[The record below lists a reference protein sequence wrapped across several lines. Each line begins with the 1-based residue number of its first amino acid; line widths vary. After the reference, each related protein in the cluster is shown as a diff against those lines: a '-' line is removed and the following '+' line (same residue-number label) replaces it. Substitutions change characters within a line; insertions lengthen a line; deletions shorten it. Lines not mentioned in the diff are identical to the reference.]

1 MSPQRESENNDNLQG
16 EDLLAGERAGGFFG
30 LNDED
35 ELEETRGPILPKLIA
50 AGLMLL
56 VSLIA
61 LLLLVSG
68 VRTYSE
74 ARENEGYENKSWVI
88 QGTLEDLTK
97 DLQGDKNVGIY
108 AGALP
113 DDEAMNDKTFVSD
126 VADSVSVGPNQGVK
140 FRGSQTG
147 RVKSDFPE
155 KVDALLVENADGN
168 LTVARTGETGT
179 LVPVTESTVGS
190 QKANA
195 MLKLGGAILVFGA
208 GVVGTFFMI
217 RKKKEEV

>member
-1 MSPQRESENNDNLQG
+1 
-16 EDLLAGERAGGFFG
+16 
-30 LNDED
+30 
-35 ELEETRGPILPKLIA
+35 
-50 AGLMLL
+50 MLL

-68 VRTYSE
+68 VRTYTE

-97 DLQGDKNVGIY
+97 DLQGDRNVGIY
-108 AGALP
+108 AGSLP

-126 VADSVSVGPNQGVK
+126 VADSVSVGPHQGVK